1 PPQATVSGRVTDTDG
16 LPLAGVH
23 IQVESTKKGAISDLD
38 GAFSIE
44 AGPTDELVLSIMG
57 FKTLNVPI
65 AGKQSLVIH
74 LEPDV
79 TQLGEVI
86 LNAGYYTVKEREST
100 GSIEKVTAVDIEKQP
115 ISNPLAALQGRMA
128 GVEIEQTSGLQGA
141 KFNIRIRGRNSI
153 RSEGNEPLYIVDGV
167 PYSSTS
173 IGEGQASIP
182 LTSGAI
188 SPLNN
193 INPTDIESIEILKDA
208 DATAIYGTRGANGV
222 VLITTKKGDALGT
235 KVEINVLTGMGKVN
249 STIDLLGTNEYLA
262 LRHEAFSNDGI
273 TEYPYN
279 AYDVN
284 GTWDPKRETDWQKV
298 IFGKTSYL
306 TNIQGSR
313 SEEHTS

>member
-1 PPQATVSGRVTDTDG
+1 MSLTHSHGIYWPKGTEKTLQKLLRDFGGGRINKCYLLKPIKIIKKSPNNRGVITLFMIICLLISTMLLETVKAGGFKVPPQATVSGRVTDTDG

-57 FKTLNVPI
+57 FKSRNVPI
-65 AGKQSLVIH
+65 AGKQNLVIQ

-128 GVEIEQTSGLQGA
+128 GVEIEQTSGLPGA

-153 RSEGNEPLYIVDGV
+153 
-167 PYSSTS
+167 
-173 IGEGQASIP
+173 
-182 LTSGAI
+182 
-188 SPLNN
+188 
-193 INPTDIESIEILKDA
+193 
-208 DATAIYGTRGANGV
+208 
-222 VLITTKKGDALGT
+222 
-235 KVEINVLTGMGKVN
+235 
-249 STIDLLGTNEYLA
+249 
-262 LRHEAFSNDGI
+262 
-273 TEYPYN
+273 
-279 AYDVN
+279 
-284 GTWDPKRETDWQKV
+284 
-298 IFGKTSYL
+298 
-306 TNIQGSR
+306 
-313 SEEHTS
+313 